1 MKKMWDCDA
10 VLRVAVVQVTVVQIP
25 SKQRYSSN
33 CYSSVDFLVV
43 LNSVIMLVSLKSC
56 GRQWVH

>member
-1 MKKMWDCDA
+1 MWDCDA
-10 VLRVAVVQVTVVQIP
+10 VLPVAVVQVTVVQIP

-33 CYSSVDFLVV
+33 CYSSVDFLV

-56 GRQWVH
+56 GRQ